1 MEFTGD
7 IFALEPPANRKF
19 SLIGATL
26 PSSKDVYFRS
36 KQKEIIEQY
45 SAARIFMYNTENTD
59 FDYWFNRVDHDDAQR
74 YFELTFKGYFYEIAL
89 IYYNIVVDLSWTACY
104 LAAEF
109 ALTQKGAQVNFG
121 GIQPIEDAYKLMRAA
136 ENLVSNPTA
145 EENPFEYLKVMCPEF
160 STAID
165 MIIDFW
171 KEFGSSNIRQ
181 RYNFCKHKGKPLY
194 EELAQFSGPRFI
206 GFYKETHD
214 GNREQLASDQRDVR
228 LQCSLSDSIEE
239 LRQFDNMQLFPYIS
253 KLFGELER
261 VLSPSDFV

>member
-109 ALTQKGAQVNFG
+109 ALTQKGARVNFG

-171 KEFGSSNIRQ
+171 KELAVAISDRGITSVSTKANLSTRSLHSFPALVSSASI
-181 RYNFCKHKGKPLY
+181 KKPTMEIVSNL
-194 EELAQFSGPRFI
+194 LLTRGMFDFSV
-206 GFYKETHD
+206 
-214 GNREQLASDQRDVR
+214 A
-228 LQCSLSDSIEE
+228 
-239 LRQFDNMQLFPYIS
+239 
-253 KLFGELER
+253 
-261 VLSPSDFV
+261 

>member
-109 ALTQKGAQVNFG
+109 ALTQKGARVNFG

-160 STAID
+160 STGRGITSVSTKANLSTRSLHSFPALVSSASIKKPT
-165 MIIDFW
+165 MEIVSNLLLTRGMFDF
-171 KEFGSSNIRQ
+171 SV
-181 RYNFCKHKGKPLY
+181 
-194 EELAQFSGPRFI
+194 A
-206 GFYKETHD
+206 
-214 GNREQLASDQRDVR
+214 
-228 LQCSLSDSIEE
+228 
-239 LRQFDNMQLFPYIS
+239 
-253 KLFGELER
+253 
-261 VLSPSDFV
+261 